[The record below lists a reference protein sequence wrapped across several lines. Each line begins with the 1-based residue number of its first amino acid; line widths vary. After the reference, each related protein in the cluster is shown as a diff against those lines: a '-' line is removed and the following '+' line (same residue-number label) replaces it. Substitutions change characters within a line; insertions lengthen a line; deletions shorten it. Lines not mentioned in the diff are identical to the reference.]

1 MSPDKEDTAAAAA
14 GAPPT
19 ERDGPVQR
27 LAAGLRAR
35 RVTLLAGAA
44 AARAAC
50 LRSRLRPQLARRA
63 EDHGAPGPP
72 AVGTRTAAPVGVERR
87 QASSAAAAAGAPRL
101 GGGAEVLVWLERW
114 PADPLAA
121 LRRAFDRAIERL
133 GHRPERG
140 TAHSLA
146 SLAHLYHQRHG
157 LRVMMVLDCFDS
169 LLDQP
174 PSEARRRF
182 EDALADLLNRPLTPA
197 NVLIGVDDATDR
209 RLDGWCARIPG
220 FDAQV
225 VDVAAIAAD
234 ARDDPDPPAPGRTDA
249 AMASL
254 PREFADRADAPPR
267 SAGRSPLPP
276 ARERAAEPPDVL
288 RRPPSERSPGPP
300 KAGQTTLGPDGIAR
314 AAGDDEPPTDADA
327 PPAAAGEPGA
337 ASSSPLAGTGAPH
350 ASEPPAQR
358 HASKPAKP
366 AIDDVAGWS
375 ASLNEALNRA
385 AALSRQDP
393 WVDSADGPLRPAR
406 RAPSAGV
413 PAAHATRRVR
423 SATWQATVGAAW
435 ASLTGGR
442 RPDRA
447 AGHAAVPGSA
457 SVDRQAA
464 DGHAPAWAALRSS
477 LQTPMPAPTQARTAA
492 AVPAPAAAPVGSSAT
507 AVATRAGPGP
517 WASPA
522 SSRAP
527 PRIDPTMAAR
537 QAPLNPAAPSI
548 GADGDVRDQA
558 AAARADGHAALD
570 ADRSTGEAGARQHRD
585 AHAGPSAARGPRDA
599 SRAGAAEGDAG
610 APGGAAA
617 TGGRPSARRRR
628 RALPIWGLVLLA
640 CTPLVVG
647 GLAWQRWAG
656 PVPPAAV
663 PEPPTWRGEAPGH
676 GPLASP
682 APAPVA
688 ETGRFD
694 LVLDLE
700 GEADVRLARE
710 LAQRVAPAAGVR
722 LTLRPRIGED
732 ALAAPPAAG
741 VPTLSIVRYD
751 LLRAGVATGE
761 AAARQLVLPLF
772 TEAMAFVVRAD
783 APTEALH
790 QMKGLRLDA
799 GPAGSPRALG
809 AARVHERLFGAA
821 PIGVAAPSL
830 DTQAALERLAAG
842 GPVDVVVLTG
852 ADPAG
857 QWAALPQAL
866 RASLKL
872 LRFEAQAA
880 GSARALQTY
889 LPATLR
895 LPNGIADAT
904 GAARATPT
912 LAAMA
917 FLVADGP
924 VDPFAA
930 QALGALAAALCRE
943 LPALQRDGH
952 PKWRELRPG
961 VTFDAGVPYLPQAAE
976 AIRACQAAPA
986 ALSGG
991 TAASSTRPAPAGAT
1005 MQAGQGEAPRH
1016 VPRASQA
1023 P

>member
-72 AVGTRTAAPVGVERR
+72 ATATRTSAPVAVERR
-87 QASSAAAAAGAPRL
+87 QRFGAAAAPGAL
-101 GGGAEVLVWLERW
+101 GAGGGAEALVWLERW

-133 GHRPERG
+133 GHRPERDA
-140 TAHSLA
+140 THSLA

-197 NVLIGVDDATDR
+197 NVLIGVDDAADR

-234 ARDDPDPPAPGRTDA
+234 ARDDPGPPAPGGTDA
-249 AMASL
+249 AAATL
-254 PREFADRADAPPR
+254 RREVADRAAAPPR
-267 SAGRSPLPP
+267 STGRSPLPP
-276 ARERAAEPPDVL
+276 D
-288 RRPPSERSPGPP
+288 SERSAGPP
-300 KAGQTTLGPDGIAR
+300 EAKQATAEPEQAAR
-314 AAGDDEPPTDADA
+314 AAAADEPPTAVDA
-327 PPAAAGEPGA
+327 PPAAAVDPGA
-337 ASSSPLAGTGAPH
+337 TASSSLLAGTEVPYTP
-350 ASEPPAQR
+350 EPPAQR

-406 RAPSAGV
+406 RAPSAV
-413 PAAHATRRVR
+413 APPAHVTRRVR
-423 SATWQATVGAAW
+423 SATWQASVGAAW

-447 AGHAAVPGSA
+447 ADRLAGHAGVAGSA
-457 SVDRQAA
+457 SVDRQAV
-464 DGHAPAWAALRSS
+464 DGRASAWAALAAS
-477 LQTPMPAPTQARTAA
+477 APTPARQPAAKSARMAAPARTAA
-492 AVPAPAAAPVGSSAT
+492 PVGLSAT
-507 AVATRAGPGP
+507 AVATQTGPATRAR
-517 WASPA
+517 SA

-527 PRIDPTMAAR
+527 PRIDPTMAAW
-537 QAPLNPAAPSI
+537 PMPVEPAAPSFR
-548 GADGDVRDQA
+548 GDEGLRDQA
-558 AAARADGHAALD
+558 AAPRADGDRGLD
-570 ADRSTGEAGARQHRD
+570 ADRHRAEAGTRQRRDDHAAPAAARSQRD
-585 AHAGPSAARGPRDA
+585 APARD
-599 SRAGAAEGDAG
+599 
-610 APGGAAA
+610 
-617 TGGRPSARRRR
+617 RPPTRRRR
-628 RALPIWGLVLLA
+628 RSLPIWGLVLLA
-640 CTPLVVG
+640 CAPLVVG

-656 PVPPAAV
+656 PVAPAAV
-663 PEPPTWRGEAPGH
+663 AEPPTWRGVRATAPVAADPRASEPLER
-676 GPLASP
+676 GPLASS
-682 APAPVA
+682 APAPVP

-722 LTLRPRIGED
+722 LTLRPRIVED
-732 ALAAPPAAG
+732 ALAAPPATG

-751 LLRAGVATGE
+751 LLRAGAATGE

-772 TEAMAFVVRAD
+772 TETMAFVARAD

-842 GPVDVVVLTG
+842 GLVDVVALTG

-872 LRFEAQAA
+872 LRFDARAT

-895 LPNGIADAT
+895 LPDDVADAT
-904 GAARATPT
+904 GAARATST
-912 LAAMA
+912 LGAMA

-924 VDPFAA
+924 VDPAAA

-961 VTFDAGVPYLPQAAE
+961 VTFDAGLPYLPQAAE

-986 ALSGG
+986 APRGG
-991 TAASSTRPAPAGAT
+991 TAASSTRPASASAT

-1016 VPRASQA
+1016 APRHAPRASQE